1 MKIGL
6 LPISAKP
13 YHAGH
18 DSLVRLAA
26 NENDQVNLYVS
37 TSDRVRPDE
46 FGISGETMQTIWWDY
61 IEPTLPSNVVP
72 DYGGVPVAKVYAE
85 LEKAEAEDS
94 QDTYTIYSDEED
106 IQKYTDQNL
115 EKSAPT
121 LFANEQIK
129 KRGVSRSE
137 TVQVSGTEM
146 RELLEDDD
154 IIGFISLLP
163 KAIQSH
169 GEEIFELLR
178 NDVVSEALLREYIK
192 KIIKN

>member
-121 LFANEQIK
+121 LFANGQIK

-192 KIIKN
+192 KLL